1 MVYKKDNIIDNICK
15 IYEELYKL
23 HDEGKLFP
31 NISNLMVYSPEEVEK
46 AIRPVEK
53 ETEKKRKA
61 KIDDNH
67 KKPYENRFQ
76 VYTQDEVRYFLKTEK
91 DNNKITA
98 NDLRYMYK
106 VVFGMECH
114 KSLTKRD
121 IINKLQDYFRG
132 LDRTA
137 DLKRNIR

>member
-1 MVYKKDNIIDNICK
+1 MYKKDNIIDNICK

-106 VVFGMECH
+106 VVFSMECH